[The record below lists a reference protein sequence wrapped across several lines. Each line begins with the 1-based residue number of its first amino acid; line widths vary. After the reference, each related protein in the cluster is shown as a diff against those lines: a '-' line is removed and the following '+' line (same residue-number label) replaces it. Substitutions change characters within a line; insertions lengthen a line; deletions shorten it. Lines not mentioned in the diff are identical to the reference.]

1 MTGRGSTA
9 DNNYVKIKDLLLHNN
24 NDAQNCSESK
34 FNLFAG

>member
-9 DNNYVKIKDLLLHNN
+9 DNNYVKIKDLLLNN
-24 NDAQNCSESK
+24 NDAPNCSESK